1 MRRSTTLCWGTFDTH
16 LEIRD
21 LELKEGCR
29 LNEGRQRIAIRKAG
43 GEKKLMLERSENIQC
58 DFFLNIGFH
67 DVRTSFQSG
76 ICPQL
81 LLDPCESYIPYK
93 K

>member
-1 MRRSTTLCWGTFDTH
+1 MKEDK
-16 LEIRD
+16 
-21 LELKEGCR
+21 ELQ
-29 LNEGRQRIAIRKAG
+29 LGRQEEK
-43 GEKKLMLERSENIQC
+43 KKLMLERSENIQC

-76 ICPQL
+76 ICLQL